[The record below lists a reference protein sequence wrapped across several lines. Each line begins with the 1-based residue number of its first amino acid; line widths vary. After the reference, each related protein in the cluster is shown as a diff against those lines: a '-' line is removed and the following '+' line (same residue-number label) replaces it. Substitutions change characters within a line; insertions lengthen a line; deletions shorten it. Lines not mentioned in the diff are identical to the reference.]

1 MAQFLPH
8 TERRRAPRVPLTVR
22 VQLFYKGVEIQVY
35 STDISITGMFVETPQ
50 PLPVGSKLLLGFTI
64 GSVER
69 KTIQAEGRVV
79 QVRTPEDAATY
90 GVLPGMGIMFQ
101 GFLFGRGDLA
111 AEISERLDGL
121 LDAAALPPDE
131 EPLDPRA
138 LVGFPVLWGPKPPP
152 SNEGFIIELQ
162 GDQAYLVSRNPES
175 PGTHLYL
182 SFELPTSGVPQRV
195 RAIAQ
200 VVRSNRRNRRGEEP
214 CGMGIWLDPTGL
226 DDPTVLDFMASHL
239 RRRRESL
246 MPETLAPPPP
256 EDDLDEIP
264 EYSDLGDPDLIFDD
278 GGEVQPG
285 PEPQEPEFIA
295 TPATPSIPTVPSAPT
310 TPTFVSQPMEP
321 EFVQAPVVAASVDAV
336 TPLPGINWNEVSWS
350 IDPREPSVGN
360 ADPATTDFQAPAD
373 SWQPSFDT
381 TESAFGTGS
390 DGLLPQPMPAAI
402 AIADSVDLPQP
413 YSSGTPRRP
422 DHAPQAPSV
431 SRTKRFAVVVAAAVA
446 LAILGILLVG
456 HALIG

>member
-1 MAQFLPH
+1 MPQFQPH

-121 LDAAALPPDE
+121 RDDAAPTPDE

-152 SNEGFIIELQ
+152 NNEGFIIELQ

-214 CGMGIWLDPTGL
+214 CGMGIWLDPTSL
-226 DDPTVLDFMASHL
+226 DDATVLDFMAQHL

-246 MPETLAPPPP
+246 MPEALAPLP
-256 EDDLDEIP
+256 EEEPEEIP
-264 EYSDLGDPDLIFDD
+264 EYSDLADAEQIFDE
-278 GGEVQPG
+278 GGEVEPT
-285 PEPQEPEFIA
+285 PEPPEPEFIV
-295 TPATPSIPTVPSAPT
+295 PPSAPAPAS
-310 TPTFVSQPMEP
+310 PTFVSQPPAQPALLE
-321 EFVQAPVVAASVDAV
+321 APIAAAGVDAT

-350 IDPREPSVGN
+350 IDPRDPSVGD
-360 ADPATTDFQAPAD
+360 ADPVTTDFQPPAD
-373 SWQPSFDT
+373 VWQPSFET
-381 TESAFGTGS
+381 TAPAFGSGS
-390 DGLLPQPMPAAI
+390 DGRQSQPAPVGI
-402 AIADSVDLPQP
+402 AIADSPGIPQP
-413 YSSGTPRRP
+413 YSSGSPRRP
-422 DHAPQAPSV
+422 EHTPPAPAV
-431 SRTKRFAVVVAAAVA
+431 ARTKRLAVIMAAAVA
-446 LAILGILLVG
+446 LAILGVLLVG
-456 HALIG
+456 RALIG